1 MVRGLGNG
9 SCQTRRGGG
18 EIFSAAGGG
27 WGRKMQTRVDWRSAN
42 VRRPTMHRSRSRGLE
57 RARTKD
63 AELCRPTLAC
73 RAWFGGVLGGWDWIL
88 RSEKSEA
95 RRAGRE
101 ESEWN
106 AASAL
111 DLQRPP
117 RWEISGQNLH
127 FALWRNDTHPPTRGS
142 PYFAHSQPTNSS
154 TLLTF
159 FLRPRHHHSILR
171 GITMSYGTHRDVG
184 DVQRREA

>member
-1 MVRGLGNG
+1 MGAENADTCGLAVRKCPTADDAPQPKSGSRTGPNQGCRAVPTDSGLSGMVRKSFGWLGLDP
-9 SCQTRRGGG
+9 S
-18 EIFSAAGGG
+18 
-27 WGRKMQTRVDWRSAN
+27 
-42 VRRPTMHRSRSRGLE
+42 
-57 RARTKD
+57 
-63 AELCRPTLAC
+63 
-73 RAWFGGVLGGWDWIL
+73 

-95 RRAGRE
+95 RSAGRE

-142 PYFAHSQPTNSS
+142 PYFAHSQPTKSS

-159 FLRPRHHHSILR
+159 FLRPRHHHCILR